1 MIKKI
6 LMILC
11 LTMLVVPSL
20 LAEINWHSNIEDA
33 LDKAAANNKYVF
45 VFFTGSDWCSW
56 CHRLTDE
63 VFDHD
68 EFQTYVKKNM
78 EMVLLD
84 FPRSTP
90 QDQATKDYNEEKRDM
105 YSIRGYPSV
114 IILESNGEVAMQLGY
129 REGGPVAYVEY
140 IKGVLNWDEAE
151 LEEPYISKKGQTWY
165 RSLEQAK
172 KLAQEQDKHILVN
185 FTGSDWC
192 TWCHRLRDEVFEQP
206 EFIQFAGDE
215 LILVRLDFPKAVEQ
229 PAGEE
234 SYNMKLA
241 QKYGVRGFPSI
252 FLLDK
257 NGRTVKKLGYEEGG
271 SANYVSILND
281 LMK

>member
-1 MIKKI
+1 MSLI
-6 LMILC
+6 LFITPFLMADL
-11 LTMLVVPSL
+11 
-20 LAEINWHSNIEDA
+20 NWHNNIEDA
-33 LDKAAANNKYVF
+33 LDKAAVNDKYVF

-56 CHRLTDE
+56 CHKLTDE

-90 QDQATKDYNEEKRDM
+90 QDQATKKYNEEKRDL
-105 YSIRGYPSV
+105 YGIRGYPSV
-114 IILESNGEVAMQLGY
+114 IILESNGEIAMQLGY
-129 REGGPVAYVEY
+129 REGGPVEYVKY
-140 IKGVLNWDEAE
+140 IEGVLNWDSAE
-151 LEEPYISKKGQTWY
+151 LEEPYISPSGQKWY
-165 RSLEQAK
+165 RNLDQAQ
-172 KLAQEQDKHILVN
+172 KLAQEQDKHILIN

-206 EFIQFAGDE
+206 EFTQFSNDE
-215 LILVRLDFPKAVEQ
+215 LILVRFDFPKSIEL

-234 SYNMKLA
+234 SYNMKMA

-252 FLLDK
+252 FLL
-257 NGRTVKKLGYEEGG
+257 NKKGITIKKFGYEAGG
-271 SANYVSILND
+271 PENYINMLED
-281 LMK
+281 QMK